1 MLPQALRRHSQLTSG
16 KTPPS
21 CIWNNAQTTAYIP
34 SRSAPLEPKAA
45 EKQLPGRFEQDFV
58 EDDVVGSGEL
68 GMVMKVRYKN
78 GREGEVFV
86 LKKSKGFEL

>member
-1 MLPQALRRHSQLTSG
+1 
-16 KTPPS
+16 
-21 CIWNNAQTTAYIP
+21 
-34 SRSAPLEPKAA
+34 
-45 EKQLPGRFEQDFV
+45 V